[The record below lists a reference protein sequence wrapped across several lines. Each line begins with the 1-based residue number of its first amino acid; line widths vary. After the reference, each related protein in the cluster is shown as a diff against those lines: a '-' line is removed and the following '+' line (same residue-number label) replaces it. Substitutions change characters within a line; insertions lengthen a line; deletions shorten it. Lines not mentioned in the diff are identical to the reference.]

1 MLKAQ
6 LILLLSSEFNLLEV
20 LKRGSELS
28 QVGPKRTIL
37 LSQLINFTPELVHLV
52 NCSSVAL
59 VDIEEDLDAMVLLVE
74 EVDLV
79 LELLHVALIRLLLVL
94 LSKLIDVLSAL
105 VKGAQTQNFIVSD
118 LDRLVE
124 AS

>member
-1 MLKAQ
+1 MLNAQ

-20 LKRGSELS
+20 LERGSELS

-52 NCSSVAL
+52 NCCSIAL
-59 VDIEEDLDAMVLLVE
+59 GDIEEDLDAMVLLVE

-94 LSKLIDVLSAL
+94 LSKLIDVLATL